1 MLQSMMQ
8 DVRYGIRQLRQSPG
22 FTAIAVLSLALGI
35 GANTAIFQLIDVI
48 RLKML
53 PVPNPQELASID
65 FEKGSSRSGSFST
78 RSARLTYA
86 QWEQIRA
93 NQQAFKDVFVWS
105 ATRFNLAKGG
115 EARFAEGLFVSGNY
129 FRDLGVNA
137 LLGRTFTVEDDSESC
152 GSPGAV
158 LSYAF
163 WQREFGGDPTILE
176 RTVALNGYQFPIV
189 GVTPAPFF
197 GVEVGNRYDVA
208 VPLCADRMLA
218 DDGKGRI
225 PVRHDWWLSMMGR
238 LKPGWTPERATA
250 QLHTI
255 SSPIMQATLPPV
267 YKAAQAKRYLAN
279 KLGVTD
285 AGTGISGLRK
295 QYERPLWLLMAT
307 AGLVLLIACANLAN
321 LLLARAACVSV
332 KLPSGWRLARRA
344 GDWCASFCGKPVTFR
359 RRRGAGNRARAGA
372 QPRAGT
378 VHKHLERPAFCR
390 S

>member
-1 MLQSMMQ
+1 MMQ

-189 GVTPAPFF
+189 GVTPAPF
-197 GVEVGNRYDVA
+197 
-208 VPLCADRMLA
+208 LA
-218 DDGKGRI
+218 WR
-225 PVRHDWWLSMMGR
+225 W
-238 LKPGWTPERATA
+238 
-250 QLHTI
+250 
-255 SSPIMQATLPPV
+255 
-267 YKAAQAKRYLAN
+267 
-279 KLGVTD
+279 
-285 AGTGISGLRK
+285 GTGTMW
-295 QYERPLWLLMAT
+295 P
-307 AGLVLLIACANLAN
+307 
-321 LLLARAACVSV
+321 
-332 KLPSGWRLARRA
+332 
-344 GDWCASFCGKPVTFR
+344 FR
-359 RRRGAGNRARAGA
+359 SA
-372 QPRAGT
+372 PI
-378 VHKHLERPAFCR
+378 VC
-390 S
+390 